1 MGEHKF
7 NVGDKVKVICN
18 NNYGKWELR
27 DSDTEINNV
36 GTVIVVEEGKL
47 SVLVESEKWINSWW
61 FDDNELEL
69 VPEKPAVTPK
79 SLLHINDLVLTAEG
93 LWYIYTNFK
102 VVGTKDVLG
111 LTSYNATDNW
121 WEVSEYNDNLDDAE
135 GDCPESSIMQIARV
149 DNFLDIIEGISSGS
163 YPTQWEGF
171 HIIWQR
177 LTRESAEEQMKTLE
191 QTIDSTQDSI
201 RELEKQLVS
210 KRQELKAIKEA
221 TENL

>member
-7 NVGDKVKVICN
+7 YVGDKVKV
-18 NNYGKWELR
+18 LQ
-27 DSDTEINNV
+27 D
-36 GTVIVVEEGKL
+36 EGKNTEYIGRIGTIKEK
-47 SVLVESEKWINSWW
+47 SIVPFVE
-61 FDDNELEL
+61 FDDASRQCFLQEWLEL
-69 VPEKPAVTPK
+69 VPQKPAVTPK

-93 LWYIYTNFK
+93 KWYIYTNFK
-102 VVGTKDVLG
+102 TVDGEEVIG
-111 LTSYNATDNW
+111 LASHDANDGW
-121 WEVSEYNDNLDDAE
+121 WEYEDYNDNLENTAE
-135 GDCPESSIMQIARV
+135 DCQEANIMKIARV
-149 DNFLDIIEGISSGS
+149 DNFLDIIEGISSGEP
-163 YPTQWEGF
+163 PTQWEGF
-171 HIIWQR
+171 KVVWQR